1 MNYRRRANVVLSI
14 VFLLFILVS
23 WAKHLWPGY
32 FLLRLC
38 QFVLEASLVGGIADW
53 FAVTALFRKPL
64 GWPYHTALIPRNRIQ
79 LINGIRAMVET
90 ELLSE
95 SMIYQK
101 IKVFKFFEKIIK
113 AVEVR
118 GEAEFLADRLV
129 TFLAGLKG
137 RLSADKPAEKLNSL
151 IQAKVQELCLSEKI
165 FPYFQTL
172 LNRQEFDQ
180 WLDERLEDLLVY
192 ASGSRVHYQIL
203 SYLENLKERQLAS
216 GGFLQKTLFGV
227 FQASDGV
234 NFEAAADSVQTHL
247 ILTIRRLKSPEN
259 ALRIRLKTQLE
270 ERISYWKKDKVTK
283 EKIEEGFKQLF
294 RELPLEDYLKNE
306 MEIILSNWQGGKSTR
321 GESLKAS
328 VKPFVMHFWE
338 GIKADHKLQETLD
351 EFFRATLLQVV
362 QKEHRLIGEIVQ
374 ETLEELSDDELNRFI
389 EDKAGNDL
397 QWIRINGSIVGGIL
411 GLILFILLNFAY
423 QPLLM
428 GLK

>member
-1 MNYRRRANVVLSI
+1 MNYRRRANAVLSI

-23 WAKHLWPGY
+23 WAKHLWPDY

-101 IKVFKFFEKIIK
+101 IKVFKFSGKIIN
-113 AVEVR
+113 AVEKR
-118 GEAEFLADRLV
+118 GGAGFLTERLVSFLAV
-129 TFLAGLKG
+129 LKG
-137 RLSADKPAEKLNSL
+137 RVPADKLAEKLTL
-151 IQAKVQELCLSEKI
+151 FIQAKVQELGLGGRI
-165 FPYFQTL
+165 LDYLQTL
-172 LNRQEFDQ
+172 LERKEFDQ
-180 WLDERLEDLLVY
+180 WLDERLEDLWVY
-192 ASGSRVHYQIL
+192 ASGSKVHSQIL
-203 SYLENLKERQLAS
+203 SYLENIKEQQLAS
-216 GGFLQKTLFGV
+216 GGFLQRTLFGV

-247 ILTIRRLKSPEN
+247 ILTIRSLKNPEN
-259 ALRIRLKTQLE
+259 ALRIRLKAQLE
-270 ERISYWKKDKVTK
+270 ERIIYWKKDNAI
-283 EKIEEGFKQLF
+283 EGKIEEGFNQIL
-294 RELPLEDYLKNE
+294 RELPLEDYLKNG
-306 MEIILSNWQGGKSTR
+306 IDRVLTNWQDGKSAR
-321 GESLKAS
+321 GENLRFSAEPLAAS
-328 VKPFVMHFWE
+328 FWME
-338 GIKADHKLQETLD
+338 VKADQKLQETFD
-351 EFFRATLLQVV
+351 EFLRETLLRLV